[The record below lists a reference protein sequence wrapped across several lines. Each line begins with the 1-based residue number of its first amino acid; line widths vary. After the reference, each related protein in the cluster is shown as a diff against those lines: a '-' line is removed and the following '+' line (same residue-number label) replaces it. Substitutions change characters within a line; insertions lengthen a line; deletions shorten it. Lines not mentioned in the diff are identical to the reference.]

1 MIGGGVAAGQE
12 ADNAGRDESGD
23 PGEGRVGHLRR
34 LDKIEAA
41 GGSHSV
47 NCDMLETK

>member
-1 MIGGGVAAGQE
+1 MAARQE
-12 ADNAGRDESGD
+12 ADNAGRDEPGD
-23 PGEGRVGHLRR
+23 PGEGRAGHLRR
-34 LDKIEAA
+34 VDKIEAA

>member
-1 MIGGGVAAGQE
+1 MAAGQE
-12 ADNAGRDESGD
+12 ADHAGRDESGD

-47 NCDMLETK
+47 ICDKVK